1 MMKKA
6 TQLSG
11 FYYFV
16 FPNRSPFEKTVF
28 FLVIYYI
35 NFDFSFTIFLNFSP
49 LSLAK
54 FLFIIE

>member
-6 TQLSG
+6 THLSG

-28 FLVIYYI
+28 FLV
-35 NFDFSFTIFLNFSP
+35 NGNNW
-49 LSLAK
+49 
-54 FLFIIE
+54 